1 MSSETTRRT
10 FIRNSLTA
18 SIAVAS
24 TAGAASSEPSASDA
38 QKKKEAAGQSL
49 PMGKIGDLNISR
61 ILLGGNL
68 LTHYTHSRDLKYVYN
83 LAKHY
88 NTVDKILE
96 TMAIAE
102 ANGVNTLVIHTAP
115 GVMEFLQKY
124 RNDHNG
130 NIQWIICPTANI
142 DDSMNDYRKQVQQIV
157 EMGVDAIYLWGVRAD
172 QLASQGRIDLI
183 EKAVQIA
190 QEMGVPSGVGAHD
203 LNVIQQCEKHGVDAD
218 FYVKTLH
225 HHDYPTAPKPEE
237 LTKIYSEIPGY
248 WCNKPEEVI
257 SFMNG
262 VSKPFI
268 AYKVMAAG
276 AIPPENAFQY
286 AFDKGAD
293 FVLAGMFDFEIAENV
308 RTANSVLKKVNRTRP
323 WMA

>member
-18 SIAVAS
+18 SIAVSSA
-24 TAGAASSEPSASDA
+24 TNIASSEQTVNDAPKKPAASA
-38 QKKKEAAGQSL
+38 QTL

-88 NTVDKILE
+88 NTEDKILE
-96 TMAIAE
+96 TMALAE

-115 GVMEFLQKY
+115 GVMNFLQKY
-124 RNDHNG
+124 RYDRNG
-130 NIQWIICPTANI
+130 NIQWIICPTAEIN
-142 DDSMNDYRKQVQQIV
+142 DSMNEYRKQVREIV
-157 EMGVDAIYLWGVRAD
+157 DNGVDAIYLWGVRGD

-183 EKAVQIA
+183 KKAVQIA

-203 LNVIQQCEKHGVDAD
+203 LNVVQQCEKHGVDAD

-225 HHDYPTAPKPEE
+225 HHDYPTGPKPAEI
-237 LTKIYSEIPGY
+237 TKVYSEIPGY
-248 WCNKPEEVI
+248 WCNNPEEVI

-308 RTANSVLKKVNRTRP
+308 RTANSVLKKVQRKRP

>member
-18 SIAVAS
+18 SIAVSSA
-24 TAGAASSEPSASDA
+24 ANIASSEQIDNDA
-38 QKKKEAAGQSL
+38 QKKPAASAQTL

-88 NTVDKILE
+88 NTEEKIFE
-96 TMAIAE
+96 TMALAE

-115 GVMEFLQKY
+115 GVMNFLQKY
-124 RNDHNG
+124 RHDRNG
-130 NIQWIICPTANI
+130 NIQWIICPTAEIN
-142 DDSMNDYRKQVQQIV
+142 DSMNEYRKQVREIV
-157 EMGVDAIYLWGVRAD
+157 DNGVDAIYLWGVRGD
-172 QLASQGRIDLI
+172 QLASQGRMDLI
-183 EKAVQIA
+183 AKAVEIA
-190 QEMGVPSGVGAHD
+190 KEMGVPSGVGAHD
-203 LNVIQQCEKHGVDAD
+203 LNVVQQCEKHGVDAD

-225 HHDYPTAPKPEE
+225 HHDYPTGPKPEE
-237 LTKIYSEIPGY
+237 ITKVYSEIPGY
-248 WCNKPEEVI
+248 WCNNPEEVI

-293 FVLAGMFDFEIAENV
+293 FVLAGMFDFEIADNV
-308 RTANSVLKKVNRTRP
+308 RTANSVLKKVQRKRP